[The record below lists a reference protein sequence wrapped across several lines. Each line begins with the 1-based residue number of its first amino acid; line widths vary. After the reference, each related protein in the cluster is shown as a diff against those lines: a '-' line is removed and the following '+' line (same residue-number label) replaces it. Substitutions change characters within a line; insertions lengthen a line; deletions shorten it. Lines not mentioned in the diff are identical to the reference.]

1 MKSLWLISVLKTLS
15 KFLRTR
21 FCLPWLAVLGLA
33 GCTTYPIGF
42 NKAQWEALPP
52 AQQAEFRAKQYLIDE
67 ERARNLAAEQA
78 RRVQARRDADER
90 ERARVAEAYRLA
102 RYGDIVTVSVRDGLV
117 LFYGKL
123 HPYEP
128 VGFDLVRGEVKP
140 VVFRRQGQPHVT
152 TEIVMHLAEDGN
164 TFYFD
169 YPSRNRFV
177 AVNDGWQRG
186 REYLRLAAGGQN
198 GHPASEGIRI
208 TIKHRL
214 PPADIRLP

>member
-1 MKSLWLISVLKTLS
+1 M
-15 KFLRTR
+15 
-21 FCLPWLAVLGLA
+21 FCLGLTLVPLTKLPKLRFGMPWLAALGLA
-33 GCTTYPIGF
+33 GCTTYPMGF

-67 ERARNLAAEQA
+67 ESTRNHAAEQA
-78 RRVQARRDADER
+78 RRVQAQREADER
-90 ERARVAEAYRLA
+90 ERAHIAEAYRLA
-102 RYGDIVTVSVRDGLV
+102 RYGDIVTVTVRDGSV
-117 LFYGKL
+117 TFYGKR

-128 VGFDLVRGEVKP
+128 IAFDLVRGETKP
-140 VVFRRQGQPHVT
+140 IVFRRYGQPHIT
-152 TEIVMHLAEDGN
+152 TGILMHLAEDGN

-186 REYLRLAAGGQN
+186 REYLRLEAGGQN

-214 PPADIRLP
+214 LPADIGPP